1 MKRGGNG
8 PSEESDAEMVS
19 KLRMDELLAAVD
31 DVRLFELA
39 EGVNTI
45 GVFEYRAPNEAS
57 ACALRQGLASST
69 NVEAVEMQ
77 AEVESKTWIV
87 AAFVNSPGCSE
98 SDRRE
103 FLSRMKQVALAHR
116 CRFLGWGVYDRED
129 IIGPSG
135 GGEPNQLQRPT
146 DDRSGPQ
153 ARNR

>member
-1 MKRGGNG
+1 MKRGGNC
-8 PSEESDAEMVS
+8 PSEESDAKMVS
-19 KLRMDELLAAVD
+19 KRRMDELLAEVD

-45 GVFEYRAPNEAS
+45 GVFEYMAPNEAW
-57 ACALRQGLASST
+57 ACALRQGFAGST

-77 AEVESKTWIV
+77 AEEESGIWLV

-98 SDRRE
+98 SDRRK
-103 FLSRMKQVALAHR
+103 FLARMKQVALAHR
-116 CRFLGWGVYDRED
+116 CRFLGWGVYDRKD

-135 GGEPNQLQRPT
+135 GGEPNQRPT